1 MKSVVKFWNIWGG
14 IAIGTLIAW
23 LNHFEKITMDNVTS
37 YLALIL
43 TCIGIFTFTR

>member
-37 YLALIL
+37 YLALI
-43 TCIGIFTFTR
+43 